1 MNKKIDKNVESKYD
15 IRLKK
20 NVNIFEMIIYGLMKR

>member
-20 NVNIFEMIIYGLMKR
+20 SVNIFEMKIYGLMKR